1 MPTNST
7 WVPPLALKALTEELA
22 DLSSH
27 PHPDDAAKQRMREV
41 RQLLRQAEAAPKPD
55 DGIVEP
61 GMRVTAVF
69 GDDDRSTVF
78 VLGDRTLA
86 ALDLTI
92 ETPVYSPSS
101 ALGAAI
107 IGARAGDTVRYDA
120 PSGRPITVEILAA
133 APYLG

>member
-1 MPTNST
+1 VSINST

-27 PHPDDAAKQRMREV
+27 PHPDDTATQRMREV
-41 RQLLRQAEAAPKPD
+41 RQLLRQAAAFD
-55 DGIVEP
+55 
-61 GMRVTAVF
+61 
-69 GDDDRSTVF
+69 DDDRSTVF

-86 ALDLTI
+86 ALDSTI

-107 IGARAGDTVRYDA
+107 TGARAGDTVRYEA